1 MGNRSVPKSPIPAD
15 RGRGRPPRTE
25 ERRLEILEAFARC
38 VARSGLEA
46 TTLDDVAREAGLQR
60 AMIRHYVGNRDT
72 LVREALEHL
81 SAQYLSRA
89 AEALDAAGNALDV
102 DALLD
107 FFFLGDYVFGM
118 PEQNRV
124 FDSLLFAA
132 ASDPE
137 ACVSLCAIYES
148 FDELVRKHLVRRV
161 PSAKPDRIGP
171 VAWSIVCLAEQ
182 NIMMLGLG
190 FPLRRS
196 QDLRAIARA
205 LVDSLR

>member
-1 MGNRSVPKSPIPAD
+1 MNTDPD
-15 RGRGRPPRTE
+15 
-25 ERRLEILEAFARC
+25 
-38 VARSGLEA
+38 
-46 TTLDDVAREAGLQR
+46 
-60 AMIRHYVGNRDT
+60 
-72 LVREALEHL
+72 
-81 SAQYLSRA
+81 
-89 AEALDAAGNALDV
+89 ALDAAENALDV

-196 QDLRAIARA
+196 QELRGIARA
-205 LVDSLR
+205 LVDSIR